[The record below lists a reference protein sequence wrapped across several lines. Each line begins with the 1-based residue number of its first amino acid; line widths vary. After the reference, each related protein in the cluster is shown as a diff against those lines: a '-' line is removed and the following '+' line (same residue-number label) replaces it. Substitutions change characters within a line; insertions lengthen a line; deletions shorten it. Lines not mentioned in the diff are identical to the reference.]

1 MKLKEKYRKTIFYAA
16 LAVFVVSLGVLL
28 YEGYESIKV
37 RKSMN
42 SLKELLLEETS
53 ASSVTESTAYDEQE
67 STAASE
73 NKPPAADSTTAEA
86 ESMEPVT
93 ETTAEP
99 ETTTEP
105 EPVIL
110 EKYSR
115 LYEENNALAGWLKID
130 DTVIDYPVLW
140 LEGDNDYYLSHDFYG
155 NENRYGQIVL
165 DYRCSID
172 PPTTNLILHGHHM
185 KDGSMF
191 GSLKKYK
198 RKSYWKEHRYIHFDT
213 IYEEGIYEI
222 FAVFLSKVY
231 YQDEDVFK
239 YYNFVN
245 AETEEEYNY
254 FYENVKKLTN
264 FSTGVVPK
272 YGDSILTLSTCEYS
286 QENGRLVVVARK
298 LSADEIAALAETETE
313 AGAGQ
318 KGARGL
324 NDE

>member
-1 MKLKEKYRKTIFYAA
+1 MLSGIDCDKTMDIPKTGWGESAYLWCIEKLNKKHIFNYCGVDSKY
-16 LAVFVVSLGVLL
+16 GD
-28 YEGYESIKV
+28 SIYFFDY
-37 RKSMN
+37 
-42 SLKELLLEETS
+42 LKGGKG
-53 ASSVTESTAYDEQE
+53 
-67 STAASE
+67 
-73 NKPPAADSTTAEA
+73 NH
-86 ESMEPVT
+86 
-93 ETTAEP
+93 
-99 ETTTEP
+99 
-105 EPVIL
+105 
-110 EKYSR
+110 
-115 LYEENNALAGWLKID
+115 
-130 DTVIDYPVLW
+130 
-140 LEGDNDYYLSHDFYG
+140 HDFYG

-231 YQDEDVFK
+231 YQNEDVFK

-245 AETEEEYNY
+245 AESEEEFNY

-313 AGAGQ
+313 AEAEQ
-318 KGARGL
+318 KGTGGL